1 MAGNDTHYSYDED
14 GNCIAIRNGE
24 G

>member
-1 MAGNDTHYSYDED
+1 MAGNDTHYTYDED